1 MLENRPSVADPAGKS
16 SAGSPRGLS
25 DPGCWWPRT
34 EFFSFPRHHHS
45 RSGWEALD
53 GSWVWLVVA
62 APQRRHSGV
71 QEAGITPRT
80 GGLRGLTRE
89 MGDSPHLG
97 LPGPGILFPSFYIH
111 FKFHFHL
118 LLLKNDWKLPY
129 DPAIPL
135 LGTYPE
141 KIIIEKDTC
150 TPMFIV
156 ALFTKVRTWKQ
167 PRRSL
172 TDEWIKKLWY
182 IYAMEYYS
190 VIKRNKFESVLVR

>member
-1 MLENRPSVADPAGKS
+1 MSLACSFIQCKSQGLFRSLRSVYDGSLVEKELKKSSLLPYLKSFIWSMLENRPSVADPAGKS

-25 DPGCWWPRT
+25 DPGCWRPRT

-62 APQRRHSGV
+62 APQRRDSGV

-97 LPGPGILFPSFYIH
+97 LPGPGILFLSFYIH

-118 LLLKNDWKLPY
+118 LLLKND
-129 DPAIPL
+129 
-135 LGTYPE
+135 
-141 KIIIEKDTC
+141 
-150 TPMFIV
+150 
-156 ALFTKVRTWKQ
+156 
-167 PRRSL
+167 
-172 TDEWIKKLWY
+172 
-182 IYAMEYYS
+182 
-190 VIKRNKFESVLVR
+190 